1 MSAASVVPVEDEPP
15 WVAPGSV
22 TSSGTHYVFTRSA
35 PVEDATGPVLVF
47 VHGIGYAHF
56 HFDGLAK
63 ALHAATGI
71 SCLQYDNLG
80 MGYSAYPSAE
90 DAALKRTWNGEGHVS
105 QLFQLLGDLGIGT
118 ARVVLI
124 GHSMGGAVA
133 ALFADRYPVKG
144 LCLLSPTG
152 LMDMPYKWTL
162 LRLLVRHVPFW
173 HSRVKARRE
182 KGKYRLASVQK
193 FGDFVDASSDVSV
206 STARAIV
213 RMHVNNA
220 RAYDAFWNCL
230 LHFPL
235 AGLQRTATRLAEK
248 RQECP
253 VLLLSGESDVTTPP
267 RASHSR
273 WKAVFARH
281 KHPHFSDAVLPGAHA
296 FFIEYHAETM
306 EKLVSWISALMTS
319 K

>member
-63 ALHAATGI
+63 ALHAASGI

-213 RMHVNNA
+213 RMHVN
-220 RAYDAFWNCL
+220 
-230 LHFPL
+230 
-235 AGLQRTATRLAEK
+235 TRLAER

-281 KHPHFSDAVLPGAHA
+281 KHPNFSDAVLPGAHA